1 MFFVAVAHSEDLDT
15 ESILQELAEQS
26 AEALA
31 GRTPQAALLFAAI
44 DVDHEAVLADLV
56 AKWPG
61 LQVIGCSTDGEVSS
75 LRGFCEDSVSLILF
89 GSDTVK
95 ITAGLGRNAS
105 AGVGA
110 ACTQAV
116 AMARTG
122 TTSPPRFCIALPES
136 LTISGQQV
144 VELLQKGLGDDV
156 PLFGGGAADQWRMKG
171 TRQFF
176 GSEVVTDSIPV
187 LLFSGALHCAF
198 SAASGWRPVGEPGLA
213 TRVEGPVVHEI
224 DGRPALEFFRRF
236 LGPSALPTPECPL
249 AIIGSDGGIEYLRAS
264 NGFADEA
271 TGEILL
277 AGDVPMGAMVQIAIA
292 SRDAILDGCR
302 KSVEGAFAAYPRG
315 RAPEAALVFS
325 CAARKMLL
333 GTRTAEEFGIV
344 REVLGTEV
352 AVCGFYGYGE
362 IGPLAGASPAAN
374 YHNEAFV
381 CLLMGS

>member
-15 ESILQELAEQS
+15 ESILQELTEQCAE
-26 AEALA
+26 ELA

-44 DVDHEAVLADLV
+44 DVEHEAVLAGLA

-61 LQVIGCSTDGEVSS
+61 LQAIGCTTDGEVSS
-75 LRGFCEDSVSLILF
+75 QRGFCEDSVSLILF
-89 GSDTVK
+89 GSDSVK

-105 AGVGA
+105 ADVSA
-110 ACTQAV
+110 ACTRAL
-116 AMARTG
+116 AMAKAG
-122 TTSPPRFCIALPES
+122 TTLPSRFCIALPES
-136 LTISGQQV
+136 LTTSGQQI
-144 VELLQKGLGDDV
+144 VELLQNGLGDQV
-156 PLFGGGAADQWRMKG
+156 PLFGGGAADQFRMSG

-176 GSEVVTDSIPV
+176 GSEAVSDSVPI

-198 SAASGWRPVGEPGLA
+198 SAASGWKPVGEPGLVNRA
-213 TRVEGPVVHEI
+213 EGPVVHEI
-224 DGRPALEFFRRF
+224 DGRPALDFFRRF

-249 AIIGSDGGIEYLRAS
+249 AIIGPDGGIEYLRAS

-271 TGEILL
+271 TGSIQL
-277 AGDVPMGAMVQIAIA
+277 AGDVPTGAIVQIAIA
-292 SRDAILDGCR
+292 SRDAILEGCR
-302 KSVEGAFAAYPRG
+302 KSVGGAFAAYPHG
-315 RAPEAALVFS
+315 KAPEAALVFS

-344 REVLGTEV
+344 REVLGTDV
-352 AVCGFYGYGE
+352 PVCGFYGYGE
-362 IGPLAGASPAAN
+362 IGPLAGASPASN

>member
-1 MFFVAVAHSEDLDT
+1 MFHVVVAHSEDLDT
-15 ESILQELAEQS
+15 EAILRELAEQC
-26 AEALA
+26 AEGLA

-44 DVDHEAVLADLV
+44 DVDHEAVLAGLV

-61 LQVIGCSTDGEVSS
+61 LQLIGCSTDGEVSS

-105 AGVGA
+105 ADVEA

-116 AMARTG
+116 TTARIG
-122 TTSPPRFCIALPES
+122 TTLPPRFCIALPES
-136 LTISGQQV
+136 LTTSGQQI
-144 VELLQKGLGDDV
+144 VELLQKGLGDEV
-156 PLFGGGAADQWRMKG
+156 PLFGGGAADQWRMSG
-171 TRQFF
+171 THQFF
-176 GSEVVTDSIPV
+176 GSEVVSDSVPV
-187 LLFSGALHCAF
+187 LLFSGDLHCAF
-198 SAASGWRPVGEPGLA
+198 SAASGWKPVGEPGLV

-224 DGRPALEFFRRF
+224 DGRPALDFFRRF

-264 NGFADEA
+264 NGFAKEA

-277 AGDVPMGAMVQIAIA
+277 AGDVPLGAMVQIAIA
-292 SRDAILDGCR
+292 GRDAILEGCR

-315 RAPEAALVFS
+315 KAPEAALVFS

-344 REVLGTEV
+344 REVLGTDV
-352 AVCGFYGYGE
+352 PVCGFYGYGE
-362 IGPLAGASPAAN
+362 IGPLAGASPASN

-381 CLLMGS
+381 CLLMGD